1 MSLAERPR
9 PAGRPFPARLRQL
22 RRAAAFWTERRIRLV
37 TGLVLFAF
45 IALHFAN
52 HALGLVSLTAM
63 EEGEKWFG
71 RIWGGGPMRALFYV
85 ALMVHFALAL
95 HALYKRRT
103 LRMPMRE
110 AMQILFGLG
119 LPLLIIPHV
128 LAVGLAEQTT
138 GHDADYAHVVHALW
152 AAPANALQQ
161 VAALVVA
168 WVHGCLGLWF
178 WLRFRPWFPRIALPA
193 FTIAL
198 LVPVLSILGFVA
210 AGKEIGSGLV
220 TVVRHPATPAGAAL
234 AAQAS
239 LAVHALYFGAIAA
252 TLLARA
258 LKQRRGLLSGF
269 RVTYPEGQVIA
280 VPIGTSVL
288 EASRIGGIPHVAV
301 CGGKGRCSTCRV
313 RVIEGQGALP
323 PPHAAERTTLERID
337 APSDIRLACQL
348 RPTANL
354 RVAPVVTAELPRLD
368 GGATLAWRAGAER
381 SIVVLFCD
389 LRGFTAMTERR
400 LPFDTVFL
408 LNRFFAAVGEAVESS
423 DGYLDKFIGDGA
435 LALFGLGKPQDAACA
450 DALIAAARIA
460 RAADALNRTLAQEL
474 GGARIRV
481 AIGLHTGAAIV
492 GHMGYGRAASL
503 TVVGDTINTA
513 SRLETVAKEH
523 DAELV
528 VSVELAER
536 GGLPLKAGKR
546 KIVAIRGRSAP
557 LDVLVVTDARRLDEK
572 MAVAG

>member
-1 MSLAERPR
+1 LTLSDPPR
-9 PAGRPFPARLRQL
+9 AGTKPFPVRLRRL
-22 RRAAAFWTERRIRLV
+22 RRMAAHLTERRIRLA

-45 IALHFAN
+45 VAMHFAN
-52 HALGLVSLTAM
+52 HALGLVSLEAM
-63 EEGEKWFG
+63 EAGRVWFD
-71 RIWGGGPMRALFYV
+71 RVWGSRLALALFYS
-85 ALMVHFALAL
+85 ALMVHFSLAL
-95 HALYKRRT
+95 HGLFARRT
-103 LRMPMRE
+103 LRMPPRE
-110 AMQILFGLG
+110 ALHILFGLA

-128 LAVGLAEQTT
+128 LSVALSPQTT
-138 GHDADYAHVVHALW
+138 GQEADYPRVVHALW
-152 AAPANALQQ
+152 NAPTNGLQN
-161 VAALVVA
+161 VVALVVA
-168 WVHGCLGLWF
+168 WVHGCLGLWY
-178 WLRFRPWFPRIALPA
+178 WLRFRPFFPRIALPA
-193 FTIAL
+193 FALAL
-198 LVPVLSILGFVA
+198 LVPVFSILGFVA
-210 AGKEIGSGLV
+210 AGKETDLV
-220 TVVRHPATPAGAAL
+220 AIPRRVVSPEGAAL
-234 AAQAS
+234 AADAS
-239 LAVHALYFGAIAA
+239 FTVHLIFAGAIAL

-258 LKQRRGLLSGF
+258 LLLHRGRQSGIK
-269 RVTYPEGQVIA
+269 VTYPEGQVIA

-313 RVIEGQGALP
+313 RVIEGQSALP
-323 PPHAAERTTLERID
+323 PPHAAERATLERID

-354 RVAPVVTAELPRLD
+354 RVAPVVTAELPRTD
-368 GGATLAWRAGAER
+368 GGETLHWRAGAER
-381 SIVVLFCD
+381 NIVVLFCD

-435 LALFGLGKPQDAACA
+435 LALFGLGKGQDAACA
-450 DALIAAARIA
+450 DALVAAARIA
-460 RAADALNRTLAQEL
+460 RAADALNKTLAQEL

-536 GGLPLKAGKR
+536 GGLPLKVGKR
-546 KIVAIRGRSAP
+546 KIVPIRGRSAP

>member
-1 MSLAERPR
+1 M
-9 PAGRPFPARLRQL
+9 
-22 RRAAAFWTERRIRLV
+22 
-37 TGLVLFAF
+37 TGLILFAF
-45 IALHFAN
+45 IAMHFAN
-52 HALGLVSLTAM
+52 HALGLVSLEAM
-63 EEGEKWFG
+63 ETGRGWFD
-71 RIWGGGPMRALFYV
+71 RVWGNRPALALFYAAV
-85 ALMVHFALAL
+85 MVHFALLLQAL
-95 HALYKRRT
+95 FRRRT
-103 LRMPMRE
+103 LRMPPRE
-110 AMQILFGLG
+110 ALHILFGLA

-128 LAVGLAEQTT
+128 LSVSLAPQTT
-138 GHDADYAHVVHALW
+138 GHEADYPRVVHALW
-152 AAPANALQQ
+152 NAPMNAVQQ

-168 WVHGCLGLWF
+168 WVHGCLGLWY

-193 FTIAL
+193 FTAAL
-198 LVPVLSILGFVA
+198 LVPVLSVLGFVA

-220 TVVRHPATPAGAAL
+220 TVVRYPVAPEGAAL
-234 AAQAS
+234 AADAS
-239 LAVHALYFGAIAA
+239 LAVHALFIGAIAA
-252 TLLARA
+252 TLAARA
-258 LKQRRGLLSGF
+258 LLRQRGLRSGF
-269 RVTYPEGQVIA
+269 RVTYPEGQIVA

-288 EASRIGGIPHVAV
+288 EASRIGAIPHVAV
-301 CGGKGRCSTCRV
+301 CGGRGRCSTCRV
-313 RVIEGQGALP
+313 RVIDGQDLLP
-323 PPHAAERTTLERID
+323 APHAAERATLERIG

-348 RPTANL
+348 RPVANL
-354 RVAPVVTAELPRLD
+354 RVAPVVTAEPPRTD
-368 GGATLAWRAGAER
+368 GGETLAWRTGAER

-450 DALIAAARIA
+450 DALVAAARIA
-460 RAADALNRTLAQEL
+460 RAAAALNSTLAQEL

-503 TVVGDTINTA
+503 TGVGDTINTA

-523 DAELV
+523 EAELV

-546 KIVAIRGRSAP
+546 KIVAIRGRTAP
-557 LDVLVVTDARRLDEK
+557 LDVLVVADARRIDTM